1 MKIDCEI
8 IQDLIPSYVEEICS
22 KASKECVEEHIAGCK
37 ECNELIKLYKKQDF
51 SVNSLE
57 KKELDG
63 FKKLKRKVKL
73 QSILS
78 YGLLLLLIGFG
89 IYNFTINYNQIAV
102 NIYYVLFAVSM
113 IATYIVTMNQ
123 QVREN
128 YNKQEKILSI
138 ISFITIVGEILLYYY
153 FTVNIINNNIPFGVE
168 ASKVGP
174 FLYEIVRILF
184 LIQIAIFG
192 YHFYV
197 FVKKNIV
204 SNLLIN
210 LNLLGIF
217 LIFAHTSLLGNL
229 SDANT
234 WLHSFFNI
242 TGGMI
247 VIGTIGMLLQYFIKK
262 QDFLK
267 MHNNNL

>member
-1 MKIDCEI
+1 MKMNCEI

-22 KASKECVEEHIAGCK
+22 KASKECVEEHIAECK
-37 ECNELIKLYKKQDF
+37 ECNALVKLYKKQDF

-78 YGLLLLLIGFG
+78 YGLLLLLIGLG
-89 IYNFTINYNQIAV
+89 IYNFTINYNQVAV
-102 NIYYVLFAVSM
+102 NVYYVLFAISM

-123 QVREN
+123 KVREKS
-128 YNKQEKILSI
+128 NKQEKVFSI
-138 ISFITIVGEILLYYY
+138 ISFIAIVCEILLYYY
-153 FTVNIINNNIPFGVE
+153 FTVNIGNNNILFGVE
-168 ASKVGP
+168 ASKIGP
-174 FLYEIVRILF
+174 LLYRIVSILF
-184 LIQIAIFG
+184 LIQMTIFG

-204 SNLLIN
+204 SNALIT

-217 LIFAHTSLLGNL
+217 LTFAHTSLLGNL
-229 SDANT
+229 SDINA
-234 WLHSFFNI
+234 WLHSFFQT
-242 TGGMI
+242 TGVMF
-247 VIGTIGMLLQYFIKK
+247 VIGAVGMVLQYFIKK
-262 QDFLK
+262 KDCY
-267 MHNNNL
+267 